1 MTLLKQHWRASLAA
15 LLLLLVTGWTAWEWW
30 PRPAPAASEVAA
42 ASPKARQTVRTPYL
56 ANWDQVQLA
65 EMEGQAQRFPGQ
77 VWLEGPTH
85 RRLIAL
91 TFDDGPAED
100 TPALL
105 DVLARHKVHATFFW
119 LGQNLAGRTEMAER
133 ALREGHTLGNHTWD
147 HPDMVDTDEAYWWDE
162 QLARTQALYKSKLGI
177 EPVLMRPP
185 YGHISNEQI
194 AKLQDKGMKVILWSL
209 DTQDWNRNRM
219 LFGRHNIERGLQDY
233 VHEEAIVLMHDGG
246 GKRGKTVAA
255 VDALIPWLRAGGYE
269 LVTVDQLLGIQPY
282 RTMPQA
288 MAAAR

>member
-1 MTLLKQHWRASLAA
+1 MSRFPSPWLRLLLA
-15 LLLLLVTGWTAWEWW
+15 LLVAVLLTVSVREWW
-30 PRPAPAASEVAA
+30 PPQPPAPSTVPAHT
-42 ASPKARQTVRTPYL
+42 PKVSQQVRTPYL
-56 ANWDQVQLA
+56 DNWDQVPLQDMA
-65 EMEGQAQRFPGQ
+65 GQAARFPGQ

-91 TFDDGPAED
+91 TFDDGPGED

-105 DVLARHKVHATFFW
+105 DVLARHKARATFFW
-119 LGQNLAGRTEMAER
+119 LGQNLAGRKALAQR
-133 ALREGHTLGNHTWD
+133 ALADGHTLGNHTWD

-162 QLARTQALYKSKLGI
+162 QLGRTQALYRDMLGL
-177 EPVLMRPP
+177 EPRLMRPP
-185 YGHISNEQI
+185 YGHISDAQI
-194 AKLQDKGMKVILWSL
+194 ARLQQKGMQVILWSL

-219 LFGRHNIERGLQDY
+219 LFGRHNIERGLQDF
-233 VHEEAIVLMHDGG
+233 VHEEAIVLMHDAG

-282 RTMPQA
+282 RQA
-288 MAAAR
+288 KP